1 MVAKKAKVKAKPKAV
16 KKVKVAAVSKK
27 KKQPNFLSFQEI
39 IFKLQKFWSDQGCV
53 ILQPYDTEVGAGT
66 FHPATALRSLG
77 SVPWKAA
84 YVQPS
89 RRPGLLDG

>member
-16 KKVKVAAVSKK
+16 KKVKTAAVSKE

-53 ILQPYDTEVGAGT
+53 ILQLKNNTT
-66 FHPATALRSLG
+66 LI
-77 SVPWKAA
+77 
-84 YVQPS
+84 
-89 RRPGLLDG
+89 